1 MSGNERD
8 EHDELDD
15 NASPTAPFSVQTEP
29 DATPA
34 SPALPPA
41 SPLPASPSRPPPRPP
56 AMATPPPSTGEGFR
70 AKSLDAGFAAASEL
84 FAGTKKARDVVDDAE
99 ERWLVRIRG
108 ADYGPFDGPA
118 VRARLEADE
127 IDEHSL
133 VTDTRTGELSDL
145 IDAPHF
151 ADFVFDYIPKREK
164 RRRDIEQRKQD
175 LVEEVKMRSVRAT
188 FSVALGAIVLAFVGL
203 AGLHLSGVLPFSD
216 VIETVRPTPVEFP
229 FDQVVRNY
237 RFRFEVPE
245 PEYQAIAA
253 DQALIASLFA
263 APSSGGSRSGR
274 SSRGGGG
281 GGRERFDDAGTE
293 DYVLDFDSTK
303 PASKLSSSE
312 VSATLSTHAGRI
324 SGCFQDE
331 LRNDPSF
338 RGATLRFSINPNG
351 QTFSVRAS
359 SDGRMSS
366 TAETC
371 LVRAVRGIRFPT
383 FNDVPMSVSYPFYV
397 K

>member
-1 MSGNERD
+1 MSNDPNDMPD
-8 EHDELDD
+8 E
-15 NASPTAPFSVQTEP
+15 
-29 DATPA
+29 
-34 SPALPPA
+34 
-41 SPLPASPSRPPPRPP
+41 PSSPPPRPP
-56 AMATPPPSTGEGFR
+56 GPPALHTPKATESFR
-70 AKSLDAGFAAASEL
+70 EKSLDAGFAAVSEL
-84 FAGTKKARDVVDDAE
+84 FAGAKKARATVNDAD
-99 ERWLVRIRG
+99 ERWLLRIRG
-108 ADYGPFDGPA
+108 VDYGPFDGPG

-127 IDEHSL
+127 VDEHTL
-133 VTDTRTGELSDL
+133 ITDTVTGELSDL

-164 RRRDIEQRKQD
+164 RRMDAEQRKQE

-188 FSVALGAIVLAFVGL
+188 FSVAAGAIILAVIGL
-203 AGLHLSGVLPFSD
+203 AGLHLSGVLPFRD
-216 VIETVRPTPVEFP
+216 VLETIRPTPVEFP

-263 APSSGGSRSGR
+263 APSSGSR
-274 SSRGGGG
+274 SSRGGRSSGG
-281 GGRERFDDAGTE
+281 ERFDDGGGAD
-293 DYVLDFDSTK
+293 DYVLDFDNTK

-312 VSATLSTHAGRI
+312 VNATLGANAGRI
-324 SGCFQDE
+324 SSCFQDE
-331 LRNDPSF
+331 LRNNPSF

-371 LVRAVRGIRFPT
+371 LVRAVRSIRFPT